1 MSDQPQSVT
10 ADVFYFS
17 PPEDGSKPYTDINAD
32 PLVGKR
38 RNNWNPELH
47 SVEVEN
53 LRGKED
59 SVTLDTAGFQF
70 GHEAA
75 AHKTFTSDA
84 AIEAEYYPESI
95 ELVKK
100 ITGASR
106 AVVFDHTIRRRRP
119 GEIDD
124 SPQKRQPV
132 PLAHVDQTTASAIA
146 RVHRHLPP
154 AEAPA
159 LLQRRFQ
166 IINLWRPISH
176 PAYDWPLALCDYR
189 SVDPKTDL
197 VATDLIYPDRK
208 GETNS
213 VKFNPN
219 HKWKYLRGMT
229 PEEFVFIKCFDSK
242 TEDNTAVL
250 TPHTA
255 FQDPSTPKDAPF
267 RESIE
272 LRLLVFYD

>member
-70 GHEAA
+70 GREAA

-106 AVVFDHTIRRRRP
+106 AVVFDHKASARPAGARRP
-119 GEIDD
+119 DD
-124 SPQKRQPV
+124 GLCHRARAPTPPAGGGPRVPPAPV
-132 PLAHVDQTTASAIA
+132 TDHQPLAA
-146 RVHRHLPP
+146 HL
-154 AEAPA
+154 
-159 LLQRRFQ
+159 
-166 IINLWRPISH
+166 H
-176 PAYDWPLALCDYR
+176 PAYDWLLALCDYQ
-189 SVDPKTDL
+189 SVDRKTDL
-197 VATDLIYPDRK
+197 VPTDLITVDRK
-208 GETNS
+208 GETDS
-213 VKFNPN
+213 VRFNPS
-219 HKWKYLRGMT
+219 HQWKYLRGLT
-229 PEEFVFIKCFDSK
+229 PEEFILIKCFDSK
-242 TEDNTAVL
+242 TEDNTATM

-255 FQDPSTPKDAPF
+255 FHDPSTPKDALP
-267 RESIE
+267 RKSIE
-272 LRLLVFYD
+272 LRMLVFYD